1 MIFWAVEN
9 FKTISFPCNMH
20 EFTLTLGCGTIGG
33 NLFLYFFPFPA
44 NNTVSLYIS
53 NTRDV
58 FSCKQWRWGWTWS
71 PWPTTSTKGGGGGN
85 KYSDFIGGHNLPAAI
100 RLGIRR
106 ALTRKD
112 LLCITISMCNYAI
125 YYAIIKNKRSKKSLA
140 PSREPLVR

>member
-58 FSCKQWRWGWTWS
+58 FG
-71 PWPTTSTKGGGGGN
+71 
-85 KYSDFIGGHNLPAAI
+85 
-100 RLGIRR
+100 
-106 ALTRKD
+106 
-112 LLCITISMCNYAI
+112 
-125 YYAIIKNKRSKKSLA
+125 
-140 PSREPLVR
+140 